1 MDIKVYPGKLKG
13 TVQAPP
19 SKSAAHR
26 ALICASLADGTSII
40 RGISGSKDMK
50 ATIGCMS
57 ALGAQIERIDD
68 HSVRIVGISA
78 ARGVDDDAMCSA
90 GEDAVCGVGEDA
102 VCGAGEGVVC
112 GAGEDAVCGVGEGAV
127 CGTGEDAACG
137 AGEGVVCGAGED
149 AVCGVGEGAV
159 CGTGEDAA
167 CGAGEGVVCGAGED
181 AVCGVGEGAVCGTGE
196 DAACGAGEGVVCG
209 AGEDAVCGVGEGA
222 VCGTGEDAACGA
234 GEGVVCGA
242 GEDAVCGVGEGA
254 VCGTG
259 EDAACGAGEGVV
271 CGAGEDAVCGVG
283 EGAVCGTGED
293 AACGAG
299 EGVVCG
305 AGEDAVCGVGEGAV
319 CGAGEGA
326 VCGTGE
332 DAVCSAG
339 EDAVCGADNNA
350 MCNDNGSRV
359 VLDCIE
365 SGSTLRFVL
374 PIAAALGADAHFV
387 GQGKL
392 PERPMTPLADEMKK
406 KGIIFSPDG
415 RDCLPFDIHGKL
427 EAGIFKI
434 PGNISSQY
442 FSGLIFA
449 LPLLNADS
457 EIVVDGNL
465 ESKGYIDLTLK
476 MVEDFGIRIIKT
488 DSGFKVPGNQTYKAS
503 DIEIEGDYSQ
513 AAFWFVAGALGSDIK
528 VTGLRLDSA
537 QGDKEAVDV
546 LAGFGANVLKSDLQN
561 NDDDIYVCNTKE
573 ISRKVNDGSDGSAA
587 SDARST
593 EKDAR
598 STEKDARSTEKDA
611 RSAADKMHAADE
623 THTADKM
630 HAADET
636 HTADKMHAA
645 DVDSSD
651 IPDVIPVL
659 SVAAAC
665 CNGTS
670 TFYNA
675 GRLRLKECDR
685 LSAMAVSL
693 KKLGIEASETEN
705 ELIVTGG
712 RLRGGCEVSGFND
725 HRIVMS
731 MAIAALSCEEP
742 VIITGVEAISKSY
755 PDFFDEFR
763 RLGGRA
769 DVITD
774 RKDS

>member
-90 GEDAVCGVGEDA
+90 GEDA
-102 VCGAGEGVVC
+102 
-112 GAGEDAVCGVGEGAV
+112 
-127 CGTGEDAACG
+127 
-137 AGEGVVCGAGED
+137 
-149 AVCGVGEGAV
+149 
-159 CGTGEDAA
+159 
-167 CGAGEGVVCGAGED
+167 
-181 AVCGVGEGAVCGTGE
+181 
-196 DAACGAGEGVVCG
+196 
-209 AGEDAVCGVGEGA
+209 
-222 VCGTGEDAACGA
+222 
-234 GEGVVCGA
+234 
-242 GEDAVCGVGEGA
+242 
-254 VCGTG
+254 
-259 EDAACGAGEGVV
+259 
-271 CGAGEDAVCGVG
+271 
-283 EGAVCGTGED
+283 
-293 AACGAG
+293 ACGAG

-319 CGAGEGA
+319 CGAGEDAVCGAGEGAVCGAGEDAVCGVGEGAVCGAGEDAVCGAGEGAVCGAGEDAVCGVGEGAVCGAGEDAVCGAGEGAVCGAGEDAVCGVGEGA

-339 EDAVCGADNNA
+339 EDAVCGVDNDA
-350 MCNDNGSRV
+350 MCNYNGSRV

-449 LPLLNADS
+449 LPLLDADS

-587 SDARST
+587 S
-593 EKDAR
+593 DAR